1 MANLATEMDIG
12 TIANIAA
19 TVAVIV
25 GIALGLAEIRRANR
39 ARRDQ
44 AAMEIVR
51 AVQGQEIHEA
61 TSLILALPNDVDPA
75 VVNGDP
81 ELLHAATLVH
91 FAAEM
96 FGTFVFEGVVDQD
109 MLDRSNGGWIRS
121 CWLRLRRWIEAQRV
135 AEQRINA
142 GEWWQWLYERLEA
155 SPEPSKAQGAHVF
168 YRGRKRP

>member
-1 MANLATEMDIG
+1 MDIG
-12 TIANIAA
+12 TIANIAT

-25 GIALGLAEIRRANR
+25 GIVLGLAEVRRSNR

-44 AAMEIVR
+44 ASMEIVR
-51 AVQGQEIHEA
+51 AVQGQEIA
-61 TSLILALPNDVDPA
+61 DAAARILALPIDADPA
-75 VVNGDP
+75 LVNDDP

-121 CWLRLRRWIEAQRV
+121 CWLRLRRWIEAQRA
-135 AEQRINA
+135 AEQRVNV

-155 SPEPSKAQGAHVF
+155 SPEPSKALGAHVF
-168 YRGRKRP
+168 YRGRRRP